1 MRKISVKFII
11 TFWFTMLMVTVAVL
25 VMVFMLTASRLT
37 MEQDMQ
43 RRIVDGVRDNRNDV
57 RYEDDTIYA
66 GGGFRYYVNCVYCV
80 I

>member
-11 TFWFTMLMVTVAVL
+11 TFWFTMLMVAVAVL

-57 RYEDDTIYA
+57 RYEDDTIHA
-66 GGGFRYYVNCVYCV
+66 EASATM
-80 I
+80 